1 MVAKRAVVMAE
12 SMAAQK
18 VGQSAEDW
26 AALKVARTV
35 VKKADWTVDG
45 MVLLK
50 AENLDIQRAA
60 MMAASKVPRRLEKR
74 GACWVETTAPELV
87 VRKADW
93 TVERKVVLKVDCLVA
108 MREALMVASMVD
120 QSVDLMAV

>member
-12 SMAAQK
+12 SMAAPK

-60 MMAASKVPRRLEKR
+60 MMAASKVPRRVEKR
-74 GACWVETTAPELV
+74 EGCWVETTAPELV

-93 TVERKVVLKVDCLVA
+93 TVEGKVEQKVG
-108 MREALMVASMVD
+108 
-120 QSVDLMAV
+120 

>member
-12 SMAAQK
+12 SMVAPK

-50 AENLDIQRAA
+50 AENLDIQRAV
-60 MMAASKVPRRLEKR
+60 MMAASKVPRRVEKR
-74 GACWVETTAPELV
+74 EACWVETTAPELV

-93 TVERKVVLKVDCLVA
+93 TVERKVVLKVDCLVV

-120 QSVDLMAV
+120 QLVDLMAV